1 MSEEKGQIAISLEGV
16 LFAIIQSILHNG
28 DTPGKAEPELFI
40 CDHAKGCMSEFCS
53 HRRPHER
60 WDGCNNVG
68 CDSRPGIPAKCI
80 PYKEPTAPQP
90 SAVPTSGTGTTP
102 EDGRTL
108 KQTVKDLEI
117 CTYPGMAKDIGDL
130 TLRMDNLEMLHGGVG
145 QKIGN
150 FQKELKD
157 QREDY
162 HAHIR
167 QFVEENAAA
176 HKEIN
181 KALKSLKEDSSAE
194 LSQFA
199 RDTNQVLHEHKQI
212 NDTARE
218 VSNERAVAIYIQM
231 QDQIKGLEHRLR
243 LAQDRIAEIHP
254 SGCVPH
260 VKSKPKSRLK
270 TDRVKK
276 VK

>member
-90 SAVPTSGTGTTP
+90 SAVPTSGTGTAP

-108 KQTVKDLEI
+108 KQKVKDLEI
-117 CTYPGMAKDIGDL
+117 VMDDTLLCTYPGMAKDIGDL
-130 TLRMDNLEMLHGGVG
+130 TLRVDKMEKDAE
-145 QKIGN
+145 I
-150 FQKELKD
+150 LKD
-157 QREDY
+157 S
-162 HAHIR
+162 
-167 QFVEENAAA
+167 FVTP
-176 HKEIN
+176 HGI
-181 KALKSLKEDSSAE
+181 D
-194 LSQFA
+194 
-199 RDTNQVLHEHKQI
+199 
-212 NDTARE
+212 
-218 VSNERAVAIYIQM
+218 
-231 QDQIKGLEHRLR
+231 
-243 LAQDRIAEIHP
+243 IANIFTR
-254 SGCVPH
+254 V
-260 VKSKPKSRLK
+260 SRLE

-276 VK
+276 VKDS

>member
-90 SAVPTSGTGTTP
+90 SAVPTSGTGTAP

-108 KQTVKDLEI
+108 KQKVKDLEI
-117 CTYPGMAKDIGDL
+117 VNY
-130 TLRMDNLEMLHGGVG
+130 
-145 QKIGN
+145 Q
-150 FQKELKD
+150 
-157 QREDY
+157 
-162 HAHIR
+162 
-167 QFVEENAAA
+167 
-176 HKEIN
+176 
-181 KALKSLKEDSSAE
+181 
-194 LSQFA
+194 
-199 RDTNQVLHEHKQI
+199 
-212 NDTARE
+212 
-218 VSNERAVAIYIQM
+218 
-231 QDQIKGLEHRLR
+231 
-243 LAQDRIAEIHP
+243 
-254 SGCVPH
+254 
-260 VKSKPKSRLK
+260 RLK
-270 TDRVKK
+270 PLACTSTSRNISDPGRVRWAG
-276 VK
+276 